1 MKELKLYSKDIVNAY
16 LAGDS
21 MDSIAKRYD
30 TYATTIM
37 RILKKEGVKSRYS
50 DTKKGALYVKNGDK
64 LIEWAKAQGRLVTKE
79 ELAKIVGTKRLSP
92 SYFLKYPELGKY
104 VVTHGRDDLKYYNDK
119 LYDWLRENNIPF
131 KPNDK
136 TKLKKSVTALLVGEY
151 SNIILNVAIK
161 PIGVS
166 KFDHETRL
174 KTILDEAT
182 RLNLKIISLNKK
194 DFEDLDNIKEL
205 LESLKYSK
213 EK

>member
-1 MKELKLYSKDIVNAY
+1 MEELKVYSENIVNAY
-16 LAGDS
+16 LAGES

-104 VVTHGRDDLKYYNDK
+104 VVTHSRNDSKYYNDK
-119 LYDWLRENNIPF
+119 LYEWLRENNIPF

-136 TKLKKSVTALLVGEY
+136 TKLKKSVTALLVGDY
-151 SNIILNVAIK
+151 SNIMLHVAIK
-161 PIGVS
+161 PLGIS
-166 KFDHETRL
+166 KSDYEE
-174 KTILDEAT
+174 K
-182 RLNLKIISLNKK
+182 LKIMLNKANSLNIKLILLNK
-194 DFEDLDNIKEL
+194 QHFENLDSIKGL
-205 LESLKYSK
+205 LDSLKYSK
-213 EK
+213 EM